1 MAFFLTKQKNVEK
14 YFFISEY
21 FLTLLI
27 IKYNNMKT
35 FTITEEQVKELSKWK
50 HGKRLMQDWFPEAFE
65 KQLEVG
71 KVYKYPSLGGGKF
84 MFKFNGEFSESTYG
98 FASNGEWSN
107 ELGIRESEI
116 NDYKEAT
123 KEEWLEAL
131 KNEARKRGFKKGVK
145 YNYVD
150 KPYLTKIFKDE
161 LDLGC
166 SADLVD
172 GDDIILE
179 DGVWAEVIKEEIPT
193 QEEIDRVLN
202 YLKNKNNS

>member
-1 MAFFLTKQKNVEK
+1 
-14 YFFISEY
+14 
-21 FLTLLI
+21 
-27 IKYNNMKT
+27 MKT
-35 FTITEEQVKELSKWK
+35 FTITEEQIKELSKWK

-84 MFKFNGEFSESTYG
+84 MFKFNGEFGEMITYG
-98 FASNGEWSN
+98 FDSNGEWCN
-107 ELGIRESEI
+107 ELGIHEELI

-131 KNEARKRGFKKGVK
+131 KEEARKRGFKKGVK
-145 YNYVD
+145 YNYAD
-150 KPYLTKIFKDE
+150 KPYLIKTFKDE
-161 LDLGC
+161 LCLCRSLG
-166 SADLVD
+166 LVD
-172 GDDIILE
+172 GGDIILQ

-193 QEEIDRVLN
+193 QKEIDRVLD